1 MTETHD
7 VEMTLTD
14 EKLREIVEAGGVIDR
29 WEVGEATVE
38 GSKFTVPIK
47 LWFTYPE
54 RIEYRFVLG
63 PAETSDLQAL
73 LDISKKEAKRLLEE
87 P

>member
-1 MTETHD
+1 MTEEHN

-14 EKLREIVEAGGVIDR
+14 EKLREILEAGGVIDR

-38 GSKFTVPIK
+38 GSRFTVPIK
-47 LWFTYPE
+47 LWFTYP
-54 RIEYRFVLG
+54 G
-63 PAETSDLQAL
+63 AEL
-73 LDISKKEAKRLLEE
+73 LTAMDEVISKARAL